1 VDTIWQELTAGLG
14 TGTQVIRVAVRL
26 ILAMLLGAVVGY
38 ERERAGQWAG
48 LRTHMLVALGS
59 ALLVV
64 IPSVSGLDFD
74 ALSRVVQGIA
84 TGIGFI
90 GAGSVLKDSRRREI
104 RGLTTAA
111 GIWVTAAVG
120 VAAGLGFV
128 GAAALS
134 VLLAWLILA
143 SVGWLEGRIVRRRH
157 PRPPRTG
164 RRDLGSSDEPRDEA
178 RDEARDASRAG

>member
-1 VDTIWQELTAGLG
+1 METVWEELTAGLG
-14 TGTQVIRVAVRL
+14 DRVQVTRVAVRL
-26 ILAMLLGAVVGY
+26 VVAMLLGGVLGL

-64 IPSVSGLDFD
+64 IPYEAGLAFGE
-74 ALSRVVQGIA
+74 LTRVIQGIA

-90 GAGSVLKDSRRREI
+90 GAGSVLKVHRAREI

-120 VAAGLGFV
+120 VAAGVGFV
-128 GAAALS
+128 GVAALS
-134 VLLAWLILA
+134 VVLAWLVLA
-143 SVGWLEGRIVRRRH
+143 AVARLEARVIRRDDVAARRHRRR
-157 PRPPRTG
+157 
-164 RRDLGSSDEPRDEA
+164 DEGD
-178 RDEARDASRAG
+178 S